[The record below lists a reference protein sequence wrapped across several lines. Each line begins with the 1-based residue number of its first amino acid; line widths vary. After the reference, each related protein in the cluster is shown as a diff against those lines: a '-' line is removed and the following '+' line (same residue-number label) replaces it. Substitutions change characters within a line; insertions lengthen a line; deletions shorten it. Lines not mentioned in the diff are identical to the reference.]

1 MTEVAAPPRLGID
14 FEALPPPDR
23 LGREL
28 HDLIRELYPLPRSL
42 TGDGNRATF
51 EIINREAPFEIVEV
65 PSGTRVLDWTVPR
78 EWNVREGWIDNQAG
92 ERVVDAARSNLHLLG
107 YSVPV
112 RKRLGL
118 AELREH
124 LHTLPEHPDWIPY
137 RTSYWAENWGFCI
150 SHSQLASLVEGE
162 YEVCIDSTLSDGHM
176 TYAEAL
182 VPGETADEVLLSA
195 YACHPSLCND
205 NLSGVAVLTLL
216 AKYLSGMRLRY
227 SYRFLLS
234 PGTIGPITWLAR
246 NEAGL
251 DRVKHGL
258 VAVCLGDSGRMTYKK
273 SRRGDAEIDRAVQC
287 VLRDADEDHTI
298 EEFVPWGGDER
309 QFCSPGIDLAVG
321 SLMRT
326 PHGEFPE
333 YHTSADDLDFVRP
346 EMLAH
351 SYSTYVRVIDLLET
365 NTVYRSTNPKGE
377 PQLGRRGLYRPIS
390 AGLPQPGEV
399 DARAL
404 LWVLNLADGR
414 HSLLDMAERSG
425 FAFVVLRDAA
435 RRLEEHRLLEPVQAN
450 APLGRAAP

>member
-1 MTEVAAPPRLGID
+1 MTEVASGSSPGIA
-14 FEALPPPDR
+14 FEALPSAEA

-28 HDLIRELYPLPRSL
+28 HDLIRALYPLPRSL
-42 TGDGNRATF
+42 TGDGNRASF
-51 EIINREAPFEIVEV
+51 ELVRHEAPFELVEV
-65 PSGTRVLDWTVPR
+65 PTGTPVLDWTVPK
-78 EWNVREGWIDNQAG
+78 EWNVREAWIADPTG
-92 ERVVDAARSNLHLLG
+92 RRIVDFHDSNLHLLG

-112 RKRLGL
+112 RTRLQL

-124 LHTLPEHPDWIPY
+124 LYTLPEHPDWIPY
-137 RTSYWAENWGFCI
+137 RTSYWDENWGFCI
-150 SHSQLASLVEGE
+150 PHAQLGSLDEGE
-162 YEVCIDSTLSDGHM
+162 YEVCIDATLADGHL
-176 TYAEAL
+176 TYAEAFL
-182 VPGETADEVLLSA
+182 PGELTDEILLSA

-205 NLSGVAVLTLL
+205 NLSGVAVLTML
-216 AKYLSGMRLRY
+216 AKHLSRMRLRY

-246 NEAGL
+246 NESAVA
-251 DRVKHGL
+251 RVTHGL
-258 VAVCLGDSGRMTYKK
+258 VAVCLGDSGPMTYKK
-273 SRRGDAEIDRAVQC
+273 SRRGNAEIDRAVQC
-287 VLRDADEDHTI
+287 VLRDAGEEYGV

-309 QFCSPGIDLAVG
+309 QFCSPGYDLAVG

-351 SYSTYVRVIDLLET
+351 SFSTYARVLDLIET
-365 NTVYRSTNPKGE
+365 NVVYASTSPRGE

-390 AGLPQPGEV
+390 AGLPRAGEV

-404 LWVLNLADGR
+404 LWVLNLADGG

-425 FAFVVLRDAA
+425 FPFVVLRDAA
-435 RRLEEHRLLEPVQAN
+435 RQLEEQGLLEPVSDDGPTEGVPA
-450 APLGRAAP
+450 